1 MPKKKT
7 PPNNEP
13 SSAPEPHSLS
23 KKIYDILHRDAPATL
38 RVIDIAKQ
46 LNIRSDTP
54 EYEILRTEINTLV
67 QNKTIH
73 RSARRRLGL
82 KPVSQNTTLFEG
94 VLKYEHNRGMISTD
108 STDFPVIFIRQQYLA
123 TALDGDKVQ
132 VKLLALKKDKKPYGT
147 VLNVT
152 ERANI
157 LIAGTL
163 DYDGD
168 FYFLVPDE
176 DKHYLDFLIPP
187 KKLKGAT
194 KGDKVVGRFLRW
206 EDAHKSPEAEIV
218 EVLGRSGNPSV
229 EFSGVLKE
237 FGLSAKFDDLLEEQA
252 RKVAIQPTPKSI
264 TNGRIDL
271 RKEEIITID
280 PDDARDFD
288 DALSLTILENKNYRL
303 GVHIADVT
311 HYLEADTPLDHEA
324 YNRANSTYLVD
335 RVVPM
340 LPESLSND
348 ICSLVPDKIRFAYSV
363 FMEFT
368 PKGLLKNYEIAETAI
383 KSKKRFTYNEVQE
396 IIISG
401 KGKHLEL
408 INNLFTLSK
417 LLRAKRFEK
426 GGLDFETTETKFQLD
441 ENGSPVKAVI
451 KSGNDATKLVE
462 ECMLAANQTV
472 ALHIKNISKKMK
484 LRHPLPFFY
493 RIHDSPDAAK
503 LKDVLNFVR
512 SLGIKTKLENL
523 TSKEI
528 NHLLLQ
534 VEELPEK
541 KVIHQFV
548 LRAMAKAVYSENNIG
563 HYGLGFSDYAHFT
576 SPIRRYPDVI
586 IHRLLKEYAHGLPS
600 PQKIVVH
607 NSELSAASAHCSLRE
622 RQSVEAERA
631 STKLAQTILAQKNLG
646 SEFNATV
653 SGVTSFGVFVLL
665 DEVGIEGL
673 LHIRDLT
680 DDYYIF
686 DEKNF
691 QLVGRRR
698 KQSYRI
704 GTRLRVQIAHVNL
717 DKREIDLKLV
727 GNAEE

>member
-7 PPNNEP
+7 
-13 SSAPEPHSLS
+13 LS
-23 KKIYDILHRDAPATL
+23 PDTSTSESDLAQKIYSILDSHAPATL
-38 RVIDIAKQ
+38 RLIDIAK
-46 LNIRSDTP
+46 LLKLSSDTP
-54 EYEILRTEINTLV
+54 EYESLRAEINALV

-73 RSARRRLGL
+73 KSARRRFGL

-94 VLKYEHNRGMISTD
+94 TLRYEHNRGLITTES
-108 STDFPVIFIRQQYLA
+108 SEFPVIYIRQQYLA
-123 TALDGDKVQ
+123 TALDGDTVQ

-147 VLNVT
+147 VLNII
-152 ERANI
+152 ERANTP
-157 LIAGTL
+157 IAGTL
-163 DYDGD
+163 EFDGD

-187 KKLKGAT
+187 KKLNGAT
-194 KGDKVVGRFLRW
+194 KGDKVLGRFLRW
-206 EDAHKSPEAEIV
+206 EDAHKSPEAEIM

-229 EFSGVLKE
+229 EFAGVLKE
-237 FGLSAKFDDLLEEQA
+237 FGLPAKFTEQLEEQA
-252 RKVAIQPTPKSI
+252 RKAAVQPTPKAI
-264 TNGRIDL
+264 ANGRVDL
-271 RKEEIITID
+271 RKDEIITID

-311 HYLEADTPLDHEA
+311 YYLEEGTSLDDEA

-348 ICSLVPDKIRFAYSV
+348 VCSLVPGKIRFAYSV

-368 PKGLLKNYEIAETAI
+368 PKGILKKYEIAETAI
-383 KSKKRFTYNEVQE
+383 KSKKRFTYNEVQQ
-396 IIISG
+396 IIESN

-408 INNLFTLSK
+408 ITNLFKLSK
-417 LLRAKRFEK
+417 ILRQKRFEK
-426 GGLDFETTETKFQLD
+426 GGLDFETTETRFQLD
-441 ENGSPVKAVI
+441 ETGSPIKAII

-472 ALHIKNISKKMK
+472 ALHVKTISKQMK
-484 LRHPLPFFY
+484 LRNPLPFFY

-512 SLGIKTKLENL
+512 SLGVKTKLENL

-528 NHLLLQ
+528 NQLLQ
-534 VEELPEK
+534 HVDELPEK
-541 KVIHQFV
+541 KVIHQFM
-548 LRAMAKAVYSENNIG
+548 LRAMAKAVYSEKNIG
-563 HYGLGFSDYAHFT
+563 HFGLGFSDYSHFT

-586 IHRLLKEYAHGLPS
+586 IHRLLKEYAREIPS
-600 PQKIVVH
+600 PQRIVAC
-607 NSELSAASAHCSLRE
+607 NTQLSAAAAHCSLRE

-631 STKLAQTILAQKNLG
+631 STKLAQTILAQKCLG
-646 SEFNATV
+646 YEFNAAV

-704 GTRLRVQIAHVNL
+704 GTRLRIQIVNVNL
-717 DKREIDLKLV
+717 DKREVNLRLV
-727 GNAEE
+727 GNAKE